1 MHYQDITTFRDIID
15 DSVDEFKSTK
25 DTIQLDD
32 SDSESEEDENISSDV
47 PNILINE
54 IVSPVI
60 EQSKEI
66 GTPSSQNCTVSLETV
81 DKLSENYKENTGGP
95 HVEIV
100 SIESTLERENERE
113 EKCLPLI
120 KNDMR
125 ENCNHFPLILE
136 GHGTTEEKGEDDT
149 SILNAKKETG
159 NHFPLIPVQEEGH
172 GIKEVER
179 D

>member
-1 MHYQDITTFRDIID
+1 MHYQDVTTFSDIID

-32 SDSESEEDENISSDV
+32 SDSESEEDENMSSDV

-60 EQSKEI
+60 GQSKEI
-66 GTPSSQNCTVSLETV
+66 GTPSSQKCTVSLETV
-81 DKLSENYKENTGGP
+81 DKLFENYKENTGGP

-113 EKCLPLI
+113 
-120 KNDMR
+120 
-125 ENCNHFPLILE
+125 
-136 GHGTTEEKGEDDT
+136 
-149 SILNAKKETG
+149 
-159 NHFPLIPVQEEGH
+159 
-172 GIKEVER
+172 
-179 D
+179 

>member
-1 MHYQDITTFRDIID
+1 M
-15 DSVDEFKSTK
+15 DEFKPTE
-25 DTIQLDD
+25 DTIQLNN
-32 SDSESEEDENISSDV
+32 SDSENDEDENMSSDV

-66 GTPSSQNCTVSLETV
+66 GTPSSKNCTVSLETV
-81 DKLSENYKENTGGP
+81 DKLFENYKENTGGP

-120 KNDMR
+120 KMTREKIAIIFLLYWKDMVAQR
-125 ENCNHFPLILE
+125 KKTKMMHLSQMPRKELRIIFLLYQSKK
-136 GHGTTEEKGEDDT
+136 KGMV
-149 SILNAKKETG
+149 SKK
-159 NHFPLIPVQEEGH
+159 
-172 GIKEVER
+172 
-179 D
+179 